1 MVAIV
6 AAVFGVRYALTN
18 PTGGELAGG
27 DQSET
32 PNLEAPDF
40 GFNLPL
46 SNDPKDV
53 AWNLFQKYLNYNKN
67 KDKEGIKSVVYKIAV
82 VCTDPKTTIDCES
95 RMNSAYQ
102 YGSRLKKEDFVNVWQ
117 DEKQIILS
125 TDFWIE
131 DKPDLDMLGRFRAIV
146 YFVRDDKGDL
156 KLLSFSPSKGG
167 ATIKGEASQE
177 ELDARV
183 IRWTEDNDIDGI
195 DDYSEECLNTKEGQD
210 CMKTDP
216 RVRDTDLD
224 GLWDGTEALMK

>member
-1 MVAIV
+1 M
-6 AAVFGVRYALTN
+6 
-18 PTGGELAGG
+18 
-27 DQSET
+27 
-32 PNLEAPDF
+32 
-40 GFNLPL
+40 
-46 SNDPKDV
+46 
-53 AWNLFQKYLNYNKN
+53 
-67 KDKEGIKSVVYKIAV
+67 VYKIAV